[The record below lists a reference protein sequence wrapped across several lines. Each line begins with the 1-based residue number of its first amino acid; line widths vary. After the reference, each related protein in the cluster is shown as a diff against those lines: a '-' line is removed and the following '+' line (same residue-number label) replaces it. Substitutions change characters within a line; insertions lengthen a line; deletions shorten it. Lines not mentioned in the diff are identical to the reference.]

1 MGNVKR
7 LPDSYAKS
15 TNSNNHKLLN
25 LNEQAIADV
34 KADAEALLEVL
45 DLDNA
50 TGYTLDLY
58 GDLVGQKR
66 GVLNDEQYRIMI
78 RTRMG
83 MNAAQGNYATIIE
96 CAKNIFKCKASDIVL
111 RDAEGAAKVELEK
124 FPLEVLV
131 NAGFSSVQAIQL
143 LDMLLPI
150 GVVINDANFG
160 GTFEFAETAD
170 EYDEAAGFADLSQT
184 IGGYLGLLYGEDANA
199 PVLPL

>member
-7 LPDSYAKS
+7 LPDSYAKHAG
-15 TNSNNHKLLN
+15 SNNDKLLS
-25 LNEQAIADV
+25 LNEFAIVDV
-34 KADAEALLEVL
+34 KADAAAVYESL

-50 TGYTLDLY
+50 AGYTLDLY

-66 GVLNDEQYRIMI
+66 GILNDEQYRIML

-83 MNAAQGNYATIIE
+83 MNAVQGNYATVIE
-96 CAKNIFKCKASDIVL
+96 CAKNVFKCEASDIIL
-111 RDAEGAAKVELEK
+111 RDAEGAASVELEK

-131 NAGFSSVQAIQL
+131 NAGFSSMQAIQI
-143 LDMLLPI
+143 LDMLLPV

-170 EYDEAAGFADLSQT
+170 EYDEMAGFADLEQT
-184 IGGYLGLLYGEDANA
+184 MGGYFGLLFGEDANA